1 MPRRGHSSFARP
13 QLIDPRHV
21 PWLTA
26 GVSLAALCVAWLAQ
40 YGFGLAPC
48 HLCLLQRDAYWAAI
62 ALSFFA
68 IVLGLRDRRST
79 QFGRR
84 LAIALIGIAFLA
96 GTGIALYHV
105 GVEQTWWEGAGGCVG
120 GGISG
125 LSGADLEAAIMNA
138 PVTRCDDIAFE
149 LFGISMAG
157 YNALL
162 SLALAA
168 FAFWGAAKAP

>member
-1 MPRRGHSSFARP
+1 MPAPSESF
-13 QLIDPRHV
+13 IDPRHV

-26 GVSLAALCVAWLAQ
+26 GMSLAALCVAWLAQ

-62 ALSFFA
+62 ALSLA
-68 IVLGLRDRRST
+68 
-79 QFGRR
+79 
-84 LAIALIGIAFLA
+84 AIALGAKSRLRRWLIAAIGLAFLA
-96 GTGIALYHV
+96 GAGIALYHV
-105 GVEQTWWEGAGGCVG
+105 GVEQRWWQGSESCI

-138 PVTRCDDIAFE
+138 PVTRCDEIPFE

-157 YNALL
+157 YNGLL

-168 FAFWGAAKAP
+168 FAFWGFVRAPRS